1 MSPEVDVPVFA
12 EDNAHEQF
20 VRAMLKRLASETSI
34 TLNIDV
40 VSARGGHGQAMT
52 EFRAYQLAL
61 QNQRHLGGMLVVAID
76 ANCRGWNTQRTEIN
90 REINPELFS
99 GSAIACPDPHI
110 ERWFLADPISLGE
123 RFGQTPQLPKRKC
136 GRSVYKRLLHDW
148 LVGAGEVVTL
158 GGAEFATDIVN
169 VMDLYRACRDDAALK
184 SFVDSVRS
192 YLKLRHFP
200 SS

>member
-1 MSPEVDVPVFA
+1 MSPEIDVPVFA

-20 VRAMLKRLASETSI
+20 VRAMLKRLASETSM

-40 VSARGGHGQAMT
+40 VSARGGHGLAMT

-61 QNQRHLGGMLVVAID
+61 QNQRHVGGLLVVAID

-90 REINPELFS
+90 REIKPELFA

-110 ERWFLADPISLGE
+110 ERWYLADPISLAE
-123 RFGQTPQLPKRKC
+123 RFGQTPQLPRKKC
-136 GRSVYKRLLHDW
+136 DRSVYKRLLHDW
-148 LVGAGEVVTL
+148 LVGAGEIVTL
-158 GGAEFATDIVN
+158 GGAEFATDIVS

-184 SFVDSVRS
+184 SFVDAVRS
-192 YLKLRHFP
+192 YFKLQQFP